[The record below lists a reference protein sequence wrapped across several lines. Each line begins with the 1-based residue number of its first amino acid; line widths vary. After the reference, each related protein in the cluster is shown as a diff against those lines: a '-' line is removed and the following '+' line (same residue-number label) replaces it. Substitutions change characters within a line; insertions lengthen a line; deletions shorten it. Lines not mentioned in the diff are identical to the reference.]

1 MLFKIAFDTLQ
12 NFHRIIDTGF
22 IHIDFL
28 EAAAERTI
36 LFKMLAVFF
45 ISGRTHCSQFSTL
58 QRGLQQV

>member
-28 EAAAERTI
+28 EAAAERAI

-45 ISGRTHCSQFSTL
+45 IGGRTHCA
-58 QRGLQQV
+58 